1 MKIMGFLGSP
11 RVNGRCS
18 QLLQRALDGA
28 VSTGAEIKRYDLI
41 NCNIQYCRGCCTC
54 YEKKPEL
61 TIGECPL
68 EDDVASILEEYLMAD
83 GYIFATP
90 TYELNIT
97 ALMKTFLE
105 RKIALTFKTDP
116 LLVPEA
122 RHGIVANF
130 KKKASFIVTANA
142 HDEFEEVMG
151 DPCYEAFEATLM
163 LEEIGTQGKLFVGRM
178 AAITDE
184 EFSEKMEQAYHL
196 GIDLVAAIKTVRATD

>member
-1 MKIMGFLGSP
+1 M
-11 RVNGRCS
+11 
-18 QLLQRALDGA
+18 
-28 VSTGAEIKRYDLI
+28 
-41 NCNIQYCRGCCTC
+41 
-54 YEKKPEL
+54 
-61 TIGECPL
+61 
-68 EDDVASILEEYLMAD
+68 
-83 GYIFATP
+83 
-90 TYELNIT
+90 
-97 ALMKTFLE
+97 
-105 RKIALTFKTDP
+105 
-116 LLVPEA
+116 
-122 RHGIVANF
+122 ANF